1 MTTLSGCRSERSEE
15 FPYFCVMD
23 GLLSQDILPT
33 NLWHNVPMAHAAKR
47 ARTKPFTAALRLNLE
62 TVESG
67 VPVATMTDF
76 VSASG
81 VPLKDLYDIVIP
93 ARTLKHRR
101 ARREPLSPDESD
113 KLARLVR
120 IFDHAV
126 RVFGDATRARA
137 WLNKPKRR
145 FSDRTPFTMLRTDVG
160 GRMVEEM
167 LGQIEYGMFA

>member
-1 MTTLSGCRSERSEE
+1 
-15 FPYFCVMD
+15 
-23 GLLSQDILPT
+23 
-33 NLWHNVPMAHAAKR
+33 MAQAAKL
-47 ARTKPFTAALRLNLE
+47 ARTKPFLATLHLNLE

-101 ARREPLSPDESD
+101 ARREPLSRDESD

-126 RVFGDATRARA
+126 RVFDGIERART
-137 WLNKPKRR
+137 WLNEPKRR
-145 FSDRTPFTMLRTDVG
+145 FEGRTPIEMLRTEIG
-160 GRMVEEM
+160 ARMVDEF

>member
-1 MTTLSGCRSERSEE
+1 M
-15 FPYFCVMD
+15 P
-23 GLLSQDILPT
+23 I
-33 NLWHNVPMAHAAKR
+33 NLWHNVLMATPAKLLP
-47 ARTKPFTAALRLNLE
+47 TKPLLAALHLSLE

-67 VPVATMTDF
+67 VPITTMSDF
-76 VSASG
+76 VAASG

-101 ARREPLSPDESD
+101 ARREPLTSDESD

-126 RVFGDATRARA
+126 KVFDGVDRART
-137 WLNKPKRR
+137 WLNKPKKR
-145 FSDRTPFTMLRTDVG
+145 FNNRTPIEMVRTEIG

-167 LGQIEYGMFA
+167 LGQIEHGIFA

>member
-1 MTTLSGCRSERSEE
+1 
-15 FPYFCVMD
+15 
-23 GLLSQDILPT
+23 
-33 NLWHNVPMAHAAKR
+33 MAQAAKSD
-47 ARTKPFTAALRLNLE
+47 RTRPFLSTLHLNLE

-67 VPVATMTDF
+67 VPVATMTEF

-113 KLARLVR
+113 KFARLVR

-126 RVFGDATRARA
+126 KVFSGVERARI

-145 FSDRTPFTMLRTDVG
+145 FGGRTPIDMLRTETG
-160 GRMVEEM
+160 GRLVEEM
-167 LGQIEYGMFA
+167 LFQIEHGMFA

>member
-1 MTTLSGCRSERSEE
+1 
-15 FPYFCVMD
+15 
-23 GLLSQDILPT
+23 
-33 NLWHNVPMAHAAKR
+33 MAQPAKV
-47 ARTKPFTAALRLNLE
+47 ARTKPFTTTLRLNLQA
-62 TVESG
+62 VESG
-67 VPVATMTDF
+67 VPVATMSDF

-101 ARREPLSPDESD
+101 ARHEPLSRDESD

-126 RVFGDATRARA
+126 RVFDGIDRARL

-145 FSDRTPFTMLRTDVG
+145 FEGRTPIEMLRTETG
-160 GRMVEEM
+160 GRLVEEF
-167 LGQIEYGMFA
+167 LIQIEHGMFA

>member
-1 MTTLSGCRSERSEE
+1 
-15 FPYFCVMD
+15 
-23 GLLSQDILPT
+23 
-33 NLWHNVPMAHAAKR
+33 MAQAAKL
-47 ARTKPFTAALRLNLE
+47 ARTKPFLATLHLNLE

-101 ARREPLSPDESD
+101 ARREPLSRDESD

-126 RVFGDATRARA
+126 RVFDGIERART
-137 WLNKPKRR
+137 WLDEPKRR
-145 FSDRTPFTMLRTDVG
+145 FDGRTPIEMLRTETG
-160 GRMVEEM
+160 ARMVEEF

>member
-1 MTTLSGCRSERSEE
+1 
-15 FPYFCVMD
+15 
-23 GLLSQDILPT
+23 
-33 NLWHNVPMAHAAKR
+33 MAQVAKVGR
-47 ARTKPFTAALRLNLE
+47 AKGFLAALRLNLE

-67 VPVATMTDF
+67 VPVATMSDF

-101 ARREPLSPDESD
+101 ARRETLTADESD

-120 IFDHAV
+120 VFDHTV
-126 RVFGDATRARA
+126 RVFGDTERARA

-145 FSDRTPFTMLRTDVG
+145 FENRTPLTMLRTEVG
-160 GRMVEEM
+160 GRLVEEM